1 MVIPSRCNF
10 LLCEVD
16 EVEDFPDCD
25 FSVDIYSENYE
36 FVRNKDTGVLMLR
49 AFNQCG
55 YDCTNTDVVKFLEY
69 CALHMPELYMKNVTT
84 DLMRKYT

>member
-1 MVIPSRCNF
+1 M
-10 LLCEVD
+10 
-16 EVEDFPDCD
+16 EDFPDCD
-25 FSVDIYSENYE
+25 FSVDEYDENYE

-69 CALHMPELYMKNVTT
+69 CALNFT
-84 DLMRKYT
+84 DLYIECIGIERIRDYT